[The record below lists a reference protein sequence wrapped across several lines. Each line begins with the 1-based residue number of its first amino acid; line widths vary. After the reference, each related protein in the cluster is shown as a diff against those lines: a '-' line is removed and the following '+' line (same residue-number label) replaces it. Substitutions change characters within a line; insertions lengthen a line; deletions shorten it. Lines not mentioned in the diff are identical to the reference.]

1 MKTSRRGRRSRKQI
15 VAAVLFMAG
24 AVLAGC
30 TLSRFTAATPVPAH
44 PDEVVPKD
52 LDGFAVIEPVDLHTH
67 VFNADPAFF
76 AFMDRMHLHIVD
88 ILVVDR
94 AGPYNQALEPQ
105 RSDAR
110 AVVRA
115 SQGHAVLC
123 TTFDPYDI
131 EEPGFTGAAIKQLD
145 KDFAAG
151 ALAVKIHLEMGMRI
165 RRHDG
170 TFVMPDDRVYEPI
183 YRDISAHHKTLIA
196 HLAEPDSCWQ
206 PLDPH
211 SPDYSYYSV
220 HPEAHMYLHPDYP
233 RKATILAARDHIL
246 AENPNLR
253 VIGAHLGSMEA
264 DLDGIAA
271 HLDRYPN
278 FAVEIGGR
286 APYFAL
292 QPRDKV
298 RNFLIKYQDRVLYG
312 TDLELGKKRN
322 FRDVASEWEAMY
334 TREWKFFSTDQTVD
348 LEGHTVQGLKLPQS
362 VLLKLYHQNAV
373 RWIAGTGW

>member
-1 MKTSRRGRRSRKQI
+1 MEMLSSKGRKWI
-15 VAAVLFMAG
+15 LFNVLILSSI
-24 AVLAGC
+24 VLAG
-30 TLSRFTAATPVPAH
+30 LRMSRLAGTPVPARS
-44 PDEVVPKD
+44 EESISKD
-52 LDGFAVIEPVDLHTH
+52 LAGFAALEPVDLHTH
-67 VFNADPAFF
+67 VFNADPAFI
-76 AFMDRMHLHIVD
+76 AFMSRMHLHIVD

-94 AGPYNQALEPQ
+94 TSSYSKGLDPQ
-105 RSDAR
+105 LSDAR

-115 SQGHAVLC
+115 SNGHAVLC

-131 EEPGFTGAAIKQLD
+131 EAPGYTGAAIKQLNQN
-145 KDFAAG
+145 FADG

-170 TFVMPDDRVYEPI
+170 TFVMPDDSVYEPI
-183 YRDISAHHKTLIA
+183 YQEIAAHHKTLIA

-206 PLDPH
+206 PLDPT

-233 RKATILAARDHIL
+233 AKATILAARDHIL

-253 VIGAHLGSMEA
+253 VIGAHLGSMET

-271 HLDRYPN
+271 HLDRYSN

-286 APYFAL
+286 APYFAM

-298 RNFLIKYQDRVLYG
+298 RNFLIKYQDRVMYG
-312 TDLELGKKRN
+312 TDLELAKDRN
-322 FRDVASEWEAMY
+322 FHDAVSEWEAMY
-334 TREWKFFSTDQTVD
+334 TREWKYFSTDQTVD
-348 LEGHTVQGLKLPQS
+348 LEGHSAQGVKLPEA

-373 RWIAGTGW
+373 HWISGTGW